1 MISVLVSWARRG
13 AAPTILLAGVLA
25 GCGGSDGGADPG
37 DVEVVASF
45 YPLAEAAER
54 VAGDRA
60 SVSNLTP
67 AGSEPHDLE
76 LATDQVEDL
85 EDADLV
91 VVLGR
96 GFQPAVEQVAERR
109 EGPTLELLR
118 ELPVPDEGDVAEEGE
133 EGLDPHVWLDPV
145 LMASI
150 VDEVAASL
158 EALDPEGAEVYAANA
173 AAYRA
178 ELEEL
183 GDSYEAVLSGCERS
197 TIVVAHDAFGW
208 LAARYDL
215 TQEGIAGLSP
225 EAEPSPARLAELSDL
240 VGELG
245 ITTVF
250 TEALVSPRVAEAL
263 AREAG
268 VEVAVLDPIE
278 GISEE
283 RLADGA
289 GYTSV
294 MQENL
299 DALGDA
305 LGCA

>member
-1 MISVLVSWARRG
+1 MRRVLPAL
-13 AAPTILLAGVLA
+13 LLAGAVA
-25 GCGGSDGGADPG
+25 GCGGGGGEDAGSDGL
-37 DVEVVASF
+37 EVVASF

-118 ELPVPDEGDVAEEGE
+118 ELPVPAEGEVAEEGE
-133 EGLDPHVWLDPV
+133 EGLDPHVWLDPRM
-145 LMASI
+145 MASI

-158 EALDPEGAEVYAANA
+158 EAVDPEGAEVYAANA

-183 GDSYEAVLSGCERS
+183 GGRYEAALSRCERS
-197 TIVVAHDAFGW
+197 TIVVAHEAFGW
-208 LAARYDL
+208 LAARYEL

-225 EAEPSPARLAELSDL
+225 EAEPSPTRLAELSDL
-240 VGELG
+240 VAELG

-294 MQENL
+294 MEENL
-299 DALGDA
+299 DVLTEA

>member
-1 MISVLVSWARRG
+1 MVGPVVVMGL
-13 AAPTILLAGVLA
+13 LA
-25 GCGGSDGGADPG
+25 GCGGGGGGAGSDG
-37 DVEVVASF
+37 VEVVASF

-67 AGSEPHDLE
+67 AGAEPHDLE

-118 ELPVPDEGDVAEEGE
+118 ELPVPAEGDVAEEGE
-133 EGLDPHVWLDPV
+133 EGLDPHVWLDPGM
-145 LMASI
+145 MASI

-158 EALDPEGAEVYAANA
+158 AELDPEGADVYEANA
-173 AAYRA
+173 AAYRR
-178 ELEEL
+178 ELEAL
-183 GDSYEAVLSGCERS
+183 GDRYEDGLAACERS
-197 TIVVAHDAFGW
+197 TIVVAHEAFGW
-208 LAARYDL
+208 LAERYDL

-240 VGELG
+240 VAELG

-278 GISEE
+278 GISDE

-289 GYTSV
+289 RYTSV
-294 MQENL
+294 MEENL
-299 DALGDA
+299 DVLTAA

>member
-1 MISVLVSWARRG
+1 MVSVLISSARRRVVS
-13 AAPTILLAGVLA
+13 AVLLAGVVA
-25 GCGGSDGGADPG
+25 GCGGNGSGAGSG
-37 DVEVVASF
+37 DLEVVASF

-60 SVSNLTP
+60 TVSNLTP

-118 ELPVPDEGDVAEEGE
+118 ELPVPAEGDVAEEGA
-133 EGLDPHVWLDPV
+133 EGLDPHVWLDPMM
-145 LMASI
+145 MASI
-150 VDEVAASL
+150 VEEVAASL
-158 EALDPEGAEVYAANA
+158 EALDPEGAELYAANA
-173 AAYRA
+173 VAYRA

-183 GDSYEAVLSGCERS
+183 GGRYEAALSGCRRS
-197 TIVVAHDAFGW
+197 TIVVAHEAFGW
-208 LAARYDL
+208 LTARYDL
-215 TQEGIAGLSP
+215 TQEGVAGLSP

-240 VGELG
+240 VTELG

-250 TEALVSPRVAEAL
+250 TESLVSPRVAEAL

-294 MQENL
+294 MEENL
-299 DALGDA
+299 EVLTEA